1 MSPAPVGVGSLPVG
15 DASGREWAGGGREA
29 DDRGMQDGTGTPVG
43 RRVVLG
49 VVGLGALAAVFGRRL
64 SDAEQAVLGVVGPR
78 DPTGLTQLVPAGAG
92 FRFYSV
98 TGSVPNRDAATL
110 RVTVAGLVRRPRT
123 FTMAELAALPQTRLV
138 RDFQCVTGWRVPE
151 VPWSGVALPT
161 LLDAVGVAPGATAV
175 RFTSYDGAY
184 TESLTL
190 EQARRADVLVA
201 TGLQDGP
208 ISHAHGGPVRVAVL
222 PMYGY
227 KSLKWLDRIE
237 LTADVQPGYWEDRG
251 YDVDGFVGVSNG
263 RRDAP
268 TS

>member
-1 MSPAPVGVGSLPVG
+1 MT
-15 DASGREWAGGGREA
+15 
-29 DDRGMQDGTGTPVG
+29 DGAPVG

-49 VVGLGALAAVFGRRL
+49 VLCFGTLAVLAGRRL
-64 SDAEQAVLGVVGPR
+64 SDAEQAVLGWVGPR

-98 TGSVPNRDAATL
+98 TGSVPRRDPAP
-110 RVTVAGLVRRPRT
+110 VTVGGLVTRPRV
-123 FTMAELAALPQTRLV
+123 FTRADLDALPQTRLV
-138 RDFQCVTGWRVPE
+138 RDFQCVTGWRVPS
-151 VPWSGVALPT
+151 VAWSGVALPD
-161 LLDAVGVAPGATAV
+161 LLDAVGVARGATAV

-190 EQARRADVLVA
+190 EQTRRRDVLVA

-208 ISHAHGGPVRVAVL
+208 ISRAHGGPVRLAVA

-237 LTADVQPGYWEDRG
+237 LTATVEPGYWEKRG
-251 YDVDGFVGVSNG
+251 YDVDGWVGRSNG
-263 RRDAP
+263 RSDDP